1 MKKSFLF
8 FMALFSLAAYGENTM
23 DKVKYITYLETNR
36 ARCVLKVNGIYT
48 LSNLNSMTGTIST
61 GYNVAPLLQNGKN
74 TIRIEMAPFS
84 NAEEG
89 YIYKDKNA
97 ECKVRLVRMTPYQ
110 SDEITNIIAG
120 VADKNG
126 IAEPNSMKSISFNTD
141 TVQYSKITENNLKDR
156 GFYYAERTVTLDD
169 LPIWAWTTA
178 TPLPETAASTEL
190 VKKAYEDI
198 WQMLKNQDLMALK
211 SAYQLTLHEES
222 QANDS
227 TEQIHFDSLDFK
239 HYFDKGYQAVPIN
252 WNKYK
257 LMRYMKGRLFR
268 FELNDSIKSPLLI
281 EDKNNSENGFIYN
294 PLFSLINGKVV
305 ISR

>member
-1 MKKSFLF
+1 
-8 FMALFSLAAYGENTM
+8 M

-169 LPIWAWTTA
+169 LPIWAWTIA

-257 LMRYMKGRLFR
+257 LVRYMKGRLFR